1 MKKIIRI
8 LIPVLIIAIGFTA
21 GILIYRKTGIKD
33 MVEKNRAAE
42 NEKDVIATIGKRT
55 FTTKEAKV
63 YLTSV
68 KNQTELIYGDEV
80 WNYRISAADK
90 SYKEM
95 MKDNMLEKIKYI
107 KVVCEH
113 ASEYDVT
120 LSQEDMADVSAYVSD
135 FFAGITES
143 TAREYELTNELLTK
157 IYSENILAN
166 KVYSKI
172 TLNHDTSANET
183 NCRQADY
190 LYMCFNK
197 YVTDEDNNPV
207 YLEGD
212 ALKALKEKAEAA
224 YNAAKHG
231 NFQSV
236 AAAYCPEEKTELTC
250 GKEDLPA
257 EFADTVMNMKEGDT
271 SALLESRDAYYIFK
285 CVKYNNEEAT
295 KMAVQKKINSE
306 REDYFRDIYEDWYS
320 KTDIS
325 IDTEKWDSV
334 VY

>member
-8 LIPVLIIAIGFTA
+8 LIPVLIIAVGFTA

-80 WNYRISAADK
+80 WNYRITAADK

-143 TAREYELTNELLTK
+143 TATEYELTNELLTK

-183 NCRQADY
+183 NCRQADHIGA
-190 LYMCFNK
+190 LQGRH
-197 YVTDEDNNPV
+197 
-207 YLEGD
+207 GD
-212 ALKALKEKAEAA
+212 
-224 YNAAKHG
+224 G
-231 NFQSV
+231 
-236 AAAYCPEEKTELTC
+236 
-250 GKEDLPA
+250 
-257 EFADTVMNMKEGDT
+257 
-271 SALLESRDAYYIFK
+271 
-285 CVKYNNEEAT
+285 
-295 KMAVQKKINSE
+295 
-306 REDYFRDIYEDWYS
+306 
-320 KTDIS
+320 
-325 IDTEKWDSV
+325 
-334 VY
+334 